1 MAIELGEIG
10 KHVCDGT
17 EMCYVPVQKMTV
29 GIAYG
34 VIKARVCECCKSNC
48 RKCVIK
54 SLLGKLEVSMT
65 DKPIFDSEFNL
76 LGIDGK
82 PIDLSGG
89 VKGSDG
95 TQS

>member
-1 MAIELGEIG
+1 MEIKLGEIG

-29 GIAYG
+29 AVAYA
-34 VIKARVCECCKSNC
+34 VIKSRVCEDCKGNC
-48 RKCVIK
+48 EKCVVK
-54 SLLGKLEVSMT
+54 SLLAKLEVSMT

-82 PIDLSGG
+82 PVDLSAGG
-89 VKGSDG
+89 EGSDG
-95 TQS
+95 TPS